1 MSGPQTFIALLA
13 LASAGAATPV
23 LASEDNAQ
31 ALRAAVY
38 AAASSRAGPT
48 AQTRMRLAESGPD
61 AIAKTAIDQRIGGG
75 LTGSLGFM
83 CGNARAAAP
92 SPLGYDPAGRF
103 IGARIGFAF

>member
-1 MSGPQTFIALLA
+1 MSGARTFLALLA
-13 LASAGAATPV
+13 LASAGAAPP
-23 LASEDNAQ
+23 AFADDAQ
-31 ALRAAVY
+31 SLRAAVY

-48 AQTRMRLAESGPD
+48 AQTRMRLAESTPVG
-61 AIAKTAIDQRIGGG
+61 IAKTAIDQRIGGG

-103 IGARIGFAF
+103 VGARIGLAF